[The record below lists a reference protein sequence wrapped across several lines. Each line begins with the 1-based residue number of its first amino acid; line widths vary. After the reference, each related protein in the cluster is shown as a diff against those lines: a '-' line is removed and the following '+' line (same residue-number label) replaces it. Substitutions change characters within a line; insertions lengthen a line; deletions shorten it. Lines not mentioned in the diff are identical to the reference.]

1 MNDKDFNLEKSAEKE
16 LISTSASQTPLWF
29 FVCLHQNE
37 LDFFAHRTLI
47 LQF

>member
-29 FVCLHQNE
+29 FVCLHLNDWIF
-37 LDFFAHRTLI
+37 LLI
-47 LQF
+47 EP